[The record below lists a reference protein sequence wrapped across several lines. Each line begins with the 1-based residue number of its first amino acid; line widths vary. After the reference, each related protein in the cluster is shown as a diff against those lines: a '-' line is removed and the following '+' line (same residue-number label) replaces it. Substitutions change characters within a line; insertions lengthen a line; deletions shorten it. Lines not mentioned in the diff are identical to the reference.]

1 MSRAAAIEQAYPRS
15 RGFADLIVSYADRL
29 DTDPAWLANVINF
42 ESGFSPS
49 IRNAAGSGATGLIQ
63 FMPSTARSLGTTTD
77 ALARM
82 TARQQ
87 MEYVYRYFA
96 PYKGRLN
103 TQADVMMAVYY
114 PRAVGQGPSY
124 SIYEDYRRRRGD
136 SAAEVYLRQNAGI
149 RTAGDYTTR
158 AMRRAR
164 LTSLNRGGIS
174 TLTGRSGA
182 VGLALL
188 PALVGGGILL
198 LAAAVAWGSPPR

>member
-1 MSRAAAIEQAYPRS
+1 M
-15 RGFADLIVSYADRL
+15 
-29 DTDPAWLANVINF
+29 
-42 ESGFSPS
+42 
-49 IRNAAGSGATGLIQ
+49 IQ

-103 TQADVMMAVYY
+103 SQADVMMAVYY

-198 LAAAVAWGSPPR
+198 LAAAVAWGSAPR